1 MAYEIGYRA
10 QATERFSWDLAT
22 FYNVYG
28 NLIGSVVAPPPT
40 LETDPPPPHLIL
52 PIAFANS
59 GSADTYGVEL
69 STNWT
74 VAEHWRLAANYT
86 FLRMIR
92 RVFPAKRMILAR
104 DPCHQVY
111 LRSSWD
117 LCKDVDFDLTARYV
131 DCLTLLQVPSYITM
145 DLRLAWRP
153 RKHLELAVVG
163 QNLLQPYHY
172 EFGPFNGFLGQ
183 RGHGSSPQCLW
194 NGHLAIL
201 DNCETN

>member
-1 MAYEIGYRA
+1 M
-10 QATERFSWDLAT
+10 
-22 FYNVYG
+22 YG

-86 FLRMIR
+86 FLRMITEG
-92 RVFPAKRMILAR
+92 VPGQANDPGKN
-104 DPCHQVY
+104 PCHQVY

-117 LCKDVDFDLTARYV
+117 LCKDVDFDLTACYV

-172 EFGPFNGFLGQ
+172 EFGPSRNLLGNEVTEVP
-183 RGHGSSPQCLW
+183 RSVYGMVTW
-194 NGHLAIL
+194 RY
-201 DNCETN
+201 